1 MTAGPVRTLVLTDD
15 TAWPTDT
22 GYRQRL
28 SHVLTGL
35 CEAGHVTW
43 VVMAADSKSVH
54 PVPVA
59 LQDDPRLD
67 VVLITAP
74 WRPVASG
81 LLRYLAG
88 WAPWWVARRD
98 WDAALAGLPAVQPD
112 LVWCS
117 HLETW
122 GGLRRVLPDARLV
135 IDLDN
140 VMDVVVTRRARR
152 AGRLRGVVLRLDA
165 HRWRLLRHRARSAG
179 ATLVV
184 CSQDDAEVVGTGAV
198 VVPNAYESPEAVVRR
213 PAQPPTL
220 LLVGSFDYPPN
231 DEAAQWCARQV
242 LPLVRALRPDVR
254 LRLVGRPGAGT
265 PALAAVPGVDVV
277 GRVDD
282 LGAELSAAAVCV
294 VPLLVGGGTRV
305 KLLEAF
311 AAKVP
316 VVSTSVGAEGT
327 AARDGT
333 HLLLADD
340 AAGFA
345 AACLLLIDQPEV
357 ATRLAEAGEQL
368 WAQRYRGS
376 QVRAAVTELARRR
389 STSA

>member
-15 TAWPTDT
+15 TAWPTET
-22 GYRQRL
+22 GHRQRL
-28 SHVLTGL
+28 SHVLAGL
-35 CEAGHVTW
+35 CEAGPVTW
-43 VVMAADSKSVH
+43 VVLSPDGRTVPS
-54 PVPVA
+54 VPVA
-59 LQDDPRLD
+59 LQGDQGLD
-67 VVLITAP
+67 AVVLTAP

-88 WAPWWVARRD
+88 RAPWWVARRD
-98 WDAALAGLPAVQPD
+98 WTAARRALPVVEPD

-122 GGLRRVLPDARLV
+122 AGLRGVLPDAPVV

-140 VMDVVVTRRARR
+140 VMDVVMTRRAVRARGLRR
-152 AGRLRGVVLRLDA
+152 RVMRLDA
-165 HRWRLLRHRARSAG
+165 RRWRLLRRRARSAG

-184 CSQDDAEVVGTGAV
+184 CSHDDAELVGTGAV
-198 VVPNAYESPEAVVRR
+198 IVPNAYEPPEGVVRR
-213 PAQPPTL
+213 REQPPTL

-231 DEAAQWCARQV
+231 DEAAQWCAQQV
-242 LPLVRALRPDVR
+242 LPLVRALRPEVR

-282 LGAELSAAAVCV
+282 LRAELSAAAVCV
-294 VPLLVGGGTRV
+294 VPLLIGGGTRV

-311 AAKVP
+311 ATRVP

-327 AARDGT
+327 GARDGT

-345 AACLLLIDQPEV
+345 AACLLLLEQPEV
-357 ATRLAEAGEQL
+357 AARLVEGAEQL
-368 WAQRYRGS
+368 WAQCYRGS
-376 QVRAAVTELARRR
+376 QIRGAVTELACRR